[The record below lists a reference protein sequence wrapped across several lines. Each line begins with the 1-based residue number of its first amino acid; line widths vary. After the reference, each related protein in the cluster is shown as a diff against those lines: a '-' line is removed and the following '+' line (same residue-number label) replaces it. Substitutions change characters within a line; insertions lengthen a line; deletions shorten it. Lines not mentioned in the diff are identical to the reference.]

1 MVFLEFGWSGND
13 MGSRVR
19 NHPEYFLL
27 ATRARM
33 MGMPCAPV
41 PPMTKI
47 LEVVWEDTAVDSN
60 RF

>member
-1 MVFLEFGWSGND
+1 VARGEA
-13 MGSRVR
+13 GSRVR
-19 NHPEYFLL
+19 NRTEYFWS
-27 ATRARM
+27 ATSARM